1 MAARAKVWG
10 EAMENVRSELLELT
24 PRQRSEYEFHRA
36 HAEQRRGLA
45 EDPVVVDILDPHH
58 RRPWNA
64 YWSLYDRIFEAGPSG
79 KRVLV
84 PGSGFGD
91 DAIRLAMLGAQVSAF
106 DLSPESVEIAR
117 ARAAQAGYPDIDFRV
132 MPSEAMSGY
141 DAHSFDMVV
150 LVDILHHVDIPS
162 TIREIARVVKPGGL
176 IIGDELYTHS
186 ALQWIRES
194 AAVSKLLYP
203 LMERWIYNGKK
214 PYITPEEHKIDETE
228 LAIVLRVMDTC
239 SVDFFGMAEGRLF
252 PSHLAW
258 ASKIDRALIRLF
270 RPAAKRL
277 GSRVVFSGA
286 IGCAPPVT

>member
-1 MAARAKVWG
+1 MNA
-10 EAMENVRSELLELT
+10 VRSELLKLT
-24 PRQRSEYEFHRA
+24 PRQQSEYEFHRA
-36 HAEQRRGLA
+36 HAQQRRGLA
-45 EDPVVVDILDPHH
+45 EDPVEVDILNPHQ

-64 YWSLYDRIFEAGPSG
+64 YWSLYDQIFRANPAG

-106 DLSPESVEIAR
+106 DLSPESVDVAR
-117 ARAAQAGYPDIDFRV
+117 ARAAQAGYPQIDFRV
-132 MPSEAMSGY
+132 MPSEAMAAY
-141 DAHSFDMVV
+141 DPHSFDMVV
-150 LVDILHHVDIPS
+150 LVDILHHVDIAS
-162 TIREIARVVKPGGL
+162 TIDEIVRVVKPGGL

-186 ALQWIRES
+186 ALQAIRES
-194 AAVSKLLYP
+194 TLVSKLVYP
-203 LMERWIYNGKK
+203 LMERWIYNGMK
-214 PYITPEEHKIDETE
+214 PYITPEEHKIDEAE
-228 LAIVLRVMDTC
+228 LAIVLRVMDAC

-270 RPAAKRL
+270 KPAAMRL

-286 IGCAPPVT
+286 IGSAPHVT